1 MLCEIWYH
9 LHNLKKR
16 EKHPWKSDSFSKV
29 AALWVFFT
37 FFKLNKW
44 YQIAQG
50 IRYMIY
56 SIKIYTITSQHGL
69 CQLIHETTHVPEN
82 LFARTQL
89 ILASVPNLVTESDV
103 QTCLY
108 LNSHDQISVTT
119 CIWTRSFAISQSAY
133 QSH

>member
-50 IRYMIY
+50 IRHMIY

-82 LFARTQL
+82 LSARTQL

-108 LNSHDQISVTT
+108 LNSHYQISV
-119 CIWTRSFAISQSAY
+119 
-133 QSH
+133 

>member
-1 MLCEIWYH
+1 MLCQIWYH

-16 EKHPWKSDSFSKV
+16 EKHPWKSDSFGKV
-29 AALWVFFT
+29 ARCNFTKSITPPWVFFT

-50 IRYMIY
+50 ITYMIY

-69 CQLIHETTHVPEN
+69 CQLIHETTHVLEN

-119 CIWTRSFAISQSAY
+119 CI
-133 QSH
+133 